1 MPYGKSTGKPAGVM
15 GPKKKIQ
22 KEKPSAKVSMPAYPG
37 KGTGKKVKVS
47 SMGSKDPIGPQTKRE
62 ARRSNRK
69 SKVVTPMAAPPIDRS
84 IETPESKAAKRKE
97 RMKTAGAALGVAG
110 ATIGTIL
117 ADARFTRGAE
127 RIRGNSTKKVTPKD
141 AWRAGKNK
149 KSTKK

>member
-1 MPYGKSTGKPAGVM
+1 MSSTKN
-15 GPKKKIQ
+15 
-22 KEKPSAKVSMPAYPG
+22 PG
-37 KGTGKKVKVS
+37 FG
-47 SMGSKDPIGPQTKRE
+47 IGPQTKRE
-62 ARRSNRK
+62 TKKTARVAKRADRK
-69 SKVVTPMAAPPIDRS
+69 TITPLTSAGTA
-84 IETPESKAAKRKE
+84 TAKAAKRKE
-97 RMKTAGAALGVAG
+97 RMKTVGAALGVAG